1 MCDRCDNPAWLANA
15 DQALQQ
21 LIGTNTD
28 LGLQALREMSTQT
41 DDQLL
46 VFNIMLANYRQQSAD
61 DPAAALETFIGLL
74 IGALMRLD
82 REQRKVRAA

>member
-46 VFNIMLANYRQQSAD
+46 VFNIMLANYRHQSAG
-61 DPAAALETFIGLL
+61 DPAALETFMGLL

>member
-46 VFNIMLANYRQQSAD
+46 VFNIMLANYRQQSAG
-61 DPAAALETFIGLL
+61 DPAALETFMGLL